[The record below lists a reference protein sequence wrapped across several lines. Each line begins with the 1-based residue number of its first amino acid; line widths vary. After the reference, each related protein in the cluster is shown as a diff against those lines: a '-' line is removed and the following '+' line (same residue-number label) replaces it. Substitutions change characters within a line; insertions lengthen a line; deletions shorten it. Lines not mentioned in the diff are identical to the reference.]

1 MYKFVF
7 RWLLGAQGACTVP
20 PTMAVTTF
28 TLYMR
33 QQLQAFR
40 MPGDGSDE
48 ALVAGKVKAIVDLIC
63 ESVRGAGPALTA
75 SRCRTSTLC
84 IPAGL
89 ALVGR
94 FPCDGIGVTKLD
106 VLRFS
111 FYVRGYRRGE
121 GGGGQP
127 YSQRSA
133 QRQEVNKA

>member
-63 ESVRGAGPALTA
+63 ESVRGAGYDCVTLSDFYTVH
-75 SRCRTSTLC
+75 TS
-84 IPAGL
+84 L

-94 FPCDGIGVTKLD
+94 FPYDGIGVTELD

-121 GGGGQP
+121 GGGGAAIQ
-127 YSQRSA
+127 SA
-133 QRQEVNKA
+133 QLSAKK